1 MSCHGSF
8 LFSQRKEHRPIDQRC
23 NVFSGLFTQS
33 TGNIS
38 DKFYIEITPA
48 GWTFSIWGF
57 IYAWQALWI
66 IYACVNLFRKT
77 DQGPA
82 YNNPVLLPAPFL
94 IIYSVLVLLTAG
106 WLIAFDR
113 EELEVSFAILLLV
126 SVSLITCVMLT
137 YRSLDRG
144 MDTLLKQGRRS
155 DIWLMRGLVH
165 NGLGIYGT
173 WCCIATLLNFNF
185 LLVYRSAN
193 DIGLETS
200 STITLSVLTVL
211 VVVFMVSDLIFLDKY
226 SRYTVTP
233 YIVLVVAFA
242 GSVAKNYVAG
252 KTNSVFTAVLLALA
266 IAMLIVKIVVLTVR
280 HIKTGTGTL
289 V

>member
-1 MSCHGSF
+1 MIAFTPKLILLLS
-8 LFSQRKEHRPIDQRC
+8 I
-23 NVFSGLFTQS
+23 SGIFTQS

-38 DKFYIEITPA
+38 DKYYIEITPA

-57 IYAWQALWI
+57 IYTWQALWI
-66 IYACVNLFRKT
+66 IYACVNIFRKT
-77 DQGPA
+77 EQGPA

-94 IIYSVLVLLTAG
+94 ILYSVLVILTAS

-113 EELEVSFAILLLV
+113 EELEASFAILLLV
-126 SVSLITCVMLT
+126 ALSLITCLMLT

-144 MDTLLKQGRRS
+144 MDTLLKQGRQV

-165 NGLGIYGT
+165 NGLAIYGT
-173 WCCIATLLNFNF
+173 WCCIATMLNFNF
-185 LLVYRSAN
+185 LLLYRSAN
-193 DIGLETS
+193 DIGLETT

-211 VVVFMVSDLIFLDKY
+211 IVAFVVTDLVFLDRY

-233 YIVLVVAFA
+233 YIVLMVAFA
-242 GSVAKNYVAG
+242 GSVSKNFVAG
-252 KTNSVFTAVLLALA
+252 RTNSIFTAVLLA
-266 IAMLIVKIVVLTVR
+266 IAVTMLIVKLVVLTVR
-280 HIKTGTGTL
+280 HIKRGTGTL

>member
-1 MSCHGSF
+1 MTF
-8 LFSQRKEHRPIDQRC
+8 KLIFFSVLGI
-23 NVFSGLFTQS
+23 FTQS

-38 DKFYIEITPA
+38 DKYYVEITPA

-57 IYAWQALWI
+57 IYAWQAAWI

-77 DQGPA
+77 EQGPA

-94 IIYSVLVLLTAG
+94 ILYSVLVILTFS

-113 EELEVSFAILLLV
+113 EELEASFAILLLV
-126 SVSLITCVMLT
+126 AVSLITCVMLT

-144 MDTLLKQGRRS
+144 MDTLLKQGRRV

-173 WCCIATLLNFNF
+173 WCCIATMLNFNF
-185 LLVYRSAN
+185 LLIYRSAN

-200 STITLSVLTVL
+200 STITLSILTVL
-211 VVVFMVSDLIFLDKY
+211 IVVFMVTDLVFFDKY

-242 GSVAKNYVAG
+242 GSVSKNFVAG
-252 KTNSVFTAVLLALA
+252 RTNSIFTAVLLAIA
-266 IAMLIVKIVVLTVR
+266 VAMLIVKLVALTVR
-280 HIKTGTGTL
+280 HIKRGTGTL